1 MLLQARTPLLELIL
15 VVLAAFQG
23 RALAESATGGAHGG
37 TGESPA
43 GLIREHRS
51 LLSRVASQRRMST
64 PYVIIDTRAN
74 LLLVRDT
81 DHQVEHRAV
90 CSTGA
95 ARRFEGRKS
104 WHKWV
109 FATPTGRF
117 RVLRKVEDPLWTRP
131 SWHFL
136 ESGEEVPI
144 FAEDRRR
151 FQRGVLGRYALY
163 FLPEYMIHGT
173 LYETNLGRNI
183 THGCVRVGDEDLSYL
198 FERVQTGW
206 PVFAF

>member
-1 MLLQARTPLLELIL
+1 MAASTAATEDVLLLKQ
-15 VVLAAFQG
+15 
-23 RALAESATGGAHGG
+23 
-37 TGESPA
+37 
-43 GLIREHRS
+43 EHRD
-51 LLSRVASQRRMST
+51 LLYRVADRSRMPT
-64 PYVIIDTRAN
+64 PYLVIDTRAN
-74 LLLVRDT
+74 RLTVRDT
-81 DHQVEHRAV
+81 AHQVEHRAV

-109 FATPTGRF
+109 FSTPPGRF
-117 RVLRKVEDPLWTRP
+117 RVQRKVEDPLWTRP

-163 FLPEYMIHGT
+163 FLPDYMIHGT
-173 LYETNLGRNI
+173 LYEINLGKSV
-183 THGCVRVGDEDLSYL
+183 THGCVRVGEDDLSYL
-198 FERVQTGW
+198 FERVHTGW
-206 PVFAF
+206 PVFVF

>member
-1 MLLQARTPLLELIL
+1 MGGGLTFL
-15 VVLAAFQG
+15 LAAVQG
-23 RALAESATGGAHGG
+23 PVRAQGAADGAV
-37 TGESPA
+37 E
-43 GLIREHRS
+43 LRREHRD
-51 LLSRVASQRRMST
+51 LLARVEDRGRTPT
-64 PYVIIDTRAN
+64 PYLVIDTRAN
-74 LLLVRDT
+74 LLTVRDT
-81 DHQVEHRAV
+81 GHRVERRAV

-95 ARRFEGRKS
+95 ARRFEGRKA

-109 FATPTGRF
+109 FATPPGRF
-117 RVLRKVEDPLWTRP
+117 QVLRKVEDPLWTRP

-163 FLPEYMIHGT
+163 FLPDYMIHGT
-173 LYETNLGRNI
+173 LYEINLGKSV

-206 PVFAF
+206 PVYVF

>member
-1 MLLQARTPLLELIL
+1 M
-15 VVLAAFQG
+15 VLSVSHLP
-23 RALAESATGGAHGG
+23 ALAERAADREQRPG
-37 TGESPA
+37 SPA
-43 GLIREHRS
+43 ELLREHRD
-51 LLSRVASQRRMST
+51 LLARVADHRRMPT
-64 PYVIIDTRAN
+64 PYLVIDTRAN
-74 LLLVRDT
+74 RLTVRDT
-81 DHQVEHRAV
+81 AHQVERRAV

-109 FATPTGRF
+109 FATPQGRYE
-117 RVLRKVEDPLWTRP
+117 VLRKVEDPLWTRP

-136 ESGEEVPI
+136 ESGEEVPV

-163 FLPEYMIHGT
+163 FLPDYMIHGT
-173 LYETNLGRNI
+173 VYEINLGKSV
-183 THGCVRVGDEDLSYL
+183 THGCVRVGDEDLGYL

-206 PVFAF
+206 PVYVF